1 MKTWSARKTK
11 ALALV
16 AAAGAIAVAPL
27 VGPPEANASPG
38 IDPKCVDQVWVIL
51 FQSTRRTICDGPI
64 RSDGTWTRWREFYTP
79 AHMVNG
85 RSYCSG
91 GAYYSSCTHTPSYW
105 QERTTRGIEQYDIN
119 PAGENKVLPDE
130 PGHIE

>member
-27 VGPPEANASPG
+27 VGPPEAHSSPG
-38 IDPKCVDQVWVIL
+38 IDPKCIDQVWIIP

-79 AHMVNG
+79 SYWVNA
-85 RSYCSG
+85 RSYCRSG
-91 GAYYSSCTHTPSYW
+91 YYSSTCDYTPGY
-105 QERTTRGIEQYDIN
+105 QRERTSRGIEQYEIN

-130 PGHIE
+130 PGHID